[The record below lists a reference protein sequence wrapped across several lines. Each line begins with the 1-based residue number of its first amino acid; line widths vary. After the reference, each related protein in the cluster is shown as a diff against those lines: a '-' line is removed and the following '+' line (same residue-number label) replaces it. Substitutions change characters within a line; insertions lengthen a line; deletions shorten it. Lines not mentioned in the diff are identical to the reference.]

1 MKLSKLIIAIIL
13 LGSIGCNNNKS
24 ENHGH
29 QHDTNG
35 NHLAESISK
44 ETPRVDYT
52 SWTAKTELF
61 VEFPALIVGEPSRFA
76 AHFTTMNK
84 HKPITKGTVTV
95 ILIQGAKGIR
105 QTENAPAS
113 SGIFLPVI
121 TPIKAGIYPLQF
133 VLNTEAYSDTITIPN
148 IQVFASL
155 EEAQNMLGS
164 EKENGSGITF
174 LKEQAWKMEFQTEK
188 VKRKLVYE
196 TLSTSGKWQ
205 VSPNNTQKIIAN
217 ANGKVNY
224 SKSNMVIGQTIRKG
238 ESIMVISSSGFTT
251 NNANSNVEVAKV
263 EYLRAKAEYERKKD
277 LFNDKIVPKS
287 EFEIIEQNYLVK
299 KTQYETLS
307 KGYSPSGYSANIQH
321 IYAPIS
327 GYLQSVNIAN
337 GSFVNEGNELF
348 TISTSNVNVLE
359 ILAGQEDVSKLNS
372 IKVIRYKNKSNQ
384 WQSLSS
390 SQFSI
395 LSIDNT
401 ISEDKPNVSVF
412 VQVNA
417 SGNMPQGSFAEVSLS
432 IGDGK
437 EGVVI
442 PRTAL
447 MEDYGNYS
455 VIVQLSGESF
465 ERRNV
470 ITGKIAGSEVEI
482 IEGLQEGEVVVIEG
496 AYQVKMASMSGQAP
510 AHGHAH

>member
-1 MKLSKLIIAIIL
+1 MKYIL
-13 LGSIGCNNNKS
+13 LIVGGLLFASCNTNS
-24 ENHGH
+24 DH

-35 NHLAESISK
+35 NHLEESISK
-44 ETPRVDYT
+44 ETPRLDYT
-52 SWTAKTELF
+52 TWTPKTELF
-61 VEFPALIVGEPSRFA
+61 VEFPALIVGESSRFA

-84 HKPITKGTVTV
+84 HKPITKGSVTV
-95 ILIQGAKGIR
+95 ILTQGNKGIR

-113 SGIFLPVI
+113 TGIFLPVL

-133 VLNTEAYSDTITIPN
+133 VLHTEEYADTITIPN
-148 IQVFASL
+148 VQVFANW
-155 EEAQNMLGS
+155 EEAQNTLGA
-164 EKENGSGITF
+164 EKEDGNSIAF
-174 LKEQAWKMEFQTEK
+174 LKEQAWKMQFQTEK
-188 VKRKLVYE
+188 VRRKLVYE

-205 VSPNNTQKIIAN
+205 VSPNNTQKVIAN
-217 ANGKVNY
+217 ANGKVKY

-251 NNANSNVEVAKV
+251 NNANGNLEIAKV
-263 EYLRAKAEYERKKD
+263 EYQQAKAEYERKKD

-307 KGYSPSGYSANIQH
+307 KGYSPSGYSANTKN

-327 GYLQSVNIAN
+327 GYLQSVNVAN

-384 WQSLSS
+384 WQSLSP

-401 ISEDKPNVSVF
+401 ISADKPNVSVF
-412 VQVNA
+412 VQVTA
-417 SGNMPQGSFAEVSLS
+417 SGNVPQGSFAEVSLS
-432 IGDGK
+432 LGDGQQ
-437 EGVVI
+437 GIVI

-470 ITGKIAGSEVEI
+470 ITGKIAGSEIEI
-482 IEGLQEGEVVVIEG
+482 VNGLQEGEVVVIEG

>member
-1 MKLSKLIIAIIL
+1 MKYIMIMAGL
-13 LGSIGCNNNKS
+13 LFTSCYNNS
-24 ENHGH
+24 GH
-29 QHDTNG
+29 QHDGND
-35 NHLAESISK
+35 NHLGDKISE
-44 ETPRVDYT
+44 ETPRVHYT
-52 SWTAKTELF
+52 SWTPKTELF
-61 VEFPALIVGEPSRFA
+61 VEFPALIVGEESRFA
-76 AHFTTMNK
+76 AHFTIINK

-95 ILIQGAKGIR
+95 ILIQGNKGIR

-113 SGIFLPVI
+113 SGIFLPVL
-121 TPIKAGIYPLQF
+121 TPIKAGTYPLQF
-133 VLNTEAYSDTITIPN
+133 VLNTDEYSDSITIPN

-155 EEAQNMLGS
+155 EEAQNTLGS
-164 EKENGSGITF
+164 EKEDGSGITF
-174 LKEQAWKMEFQTEK
+174 LKEQAWKMQFQTEK
-188 VKRKLVYE
+188 IRRKQVYE
-196 TLSTSGKWQ
+196 TISTSGRWQ

-224 SKSNMVIGQTIRKG
+224 SKSNMVIGQTITKG

-251 NNANSNVEVAKV
+251 NNANSNLEVAKL
-263 EYLRAKAEYERKKD
+263 EYQQAKAEYERKKD
-277 LFNDKIVPKS
+277 LFKDKIVPKS

-307 KGYSPSGYSANIQH
+307 KGYSPSGYSASTKN

-327 GYLQSVNIAN
+327 GYLQSVNVAN
-337 GSFVNEGNELF
+337 GSFVTEGSELF
-348 TISTSNVNVLE
+348 TISTSNVNILE
-359 ILAGQEDVSKLNS
+359 ILAGQEDVSKLNN
-372 IKVIRYKNKSNQ
+372 IKIISYKNNGNQ
-384 WQSLSS
+384 WQSLPI

-395 LSIDNT
+395 LSIDNA
-401 ISEDKPNVSVF
+401 IAVDKPNVSVF

-417 SGNMPQGSFAEVSLS
+417 NGNGNGNVPQGSFAEVSLS
-432 IGDGK
+432 IGDGM
-437 EGVVI
+437 EGIVI

-447 MEDYGNYS
+447 MEDYGTYS

-482 IEGLQEGEVVVIEG
+482 VDGLHEGEVIVTEG